1 MLSYAEK
8 PVSRLDS
15 RGLVVLLLFLNMIHF
30 GEEMVNHTFAPS
42 CVTVTPINRIIT
54 FRLALFAFLTNV
66 YILCLCVASP

>member
-15 RGLVVLLLFLNMIHF
+15 RSLVVFLLFLNMIHF

-42 CVTVTPINRIIT
+42 CVTFTPINRII
-54 FRLALFAFLTNV
+54 RLALFAFLSNV